1 MRTSRGTIATA
12 ALLALGFALLASPAT
27 AGRDGDAD
35 RQVRWARPLAVVGDP
50 VSRVTLG
57 RRSSL
62 SALTAGRPAI
72 ANGSGAIAAGL
83 EARVPSALGGFD
95 AIGDIDGATPADP
108 TGAMG
113 GSWFLTAV
121 NTSFALFDLAGSPVL
136 GPSDL
141 DSVDPKLAGAFVF
154 DPKVVYDQYHD
165 TFVMVFLVQE
175 DSPRTSLIV
184 ITTIPDATA
193 GDPSSWCTTILPGDQ
208 VPGDGAQW
216 ADYPGLGYSAD
227 RVTIATNQFTF
238 PSVAGSFR
246 YAQVLSFTKAS
257 LYDCS
262 TDLVGTAFSGSQTEN
277 TDGSPAF
284 TLQPAQTVG
293 GPETDQFLLS
303 FEPRGRDSF
312 LTLWRLRPSDTGVGI
327 KKVTLFTGAVRA
339 PFPATQGGVSD
350 LFDSE
355 FWWDPGDYRLVNAF
369 HDADRNELFA
379 AQAIRKNLKP
389 DTVTGGYI
397 EAAVR
402 WYEVNPAPRLK
413 NSVISRKG
421 VVGEPEVEM
430 GWPVVASDGSGNL
443 FIAFSRASGVTGEFL
458 SAWVAEVPP
467 SSTNANSILL
477 APGQGVYDVSNGPE
491 RWGDYNGIGRSPAD
505 PSSVATVN
513 QYATAFNAFQQTVS
527 LVQHI

>member
-1 MRTSRGTIATA
+1 MRTSRGVVATA
-12 ALLALGFALLASPAT
+12 ALLAVGAALLASPAS
-27 AGRDGDAD
+27 AGRDGGAD

-50 VSRVTLG
+50 VSMVTSG

-62 SALTAGRPAI
+62 SAPTAGRPAR
-72 ANGSGAIAAGL
+72 ANGTGAIAAKL
-83 EARVPSALGGFD
+83 QTRVPSTLGGFD

-113 GSWFLTAV
+113 ASWFLTAV
-121 NTSFALFDLAGSPVL
+121 NTSYALFDLTGAPVL
-136 GPSDL
+136 GPLDL
-141 DSVDPKLAGAFVF
+141 DSVDPELAGAFVF
-154 DPKVVYDQYHD
+154 DPKVVYDQYDD
-165 TFVMVFLVQE
+165 TFVMVFLIQE

-184 ITTIPDATA
+184 ITTMPDATA
-193 GDPSSWCTTILPGDQ
+193 DDPSSWCTTILPGDQ

-227 RVTIATNQFTF
+227 RVTITTNQFTF

-246 YAQVLSFTKAS
+246 DVQVLSFTKAS

-262 TDLVGTAFSGSQTEN
+262 KDLVGIVFSGSQTEN
-277 TDGSPAF
+277 ADGSPAF
-284 TLQPAQTVG
+284 TLQPTQTVG

-303 FEPRGRDSF
+303 FEPRGKDSF
-312 LTLWRLRPSDTGVGI
+312 LTLWRLRPSDTGAGL
-327 KKVTLFTGAVRA
+327 KKATLFTGAVRG
-339 PFPATQGGVSD
+339 PLPATQGGVSD

-369 HDADRNELFA
+369 YDADRNELFA

-389 DTVTGGYI
+389 DPVTGGYI

-467 SSTNANSILL
+467 SSTSAKSLL
-477 APGQGVYDVSNGPE
+477 LVAGQGVYDVSNGPE
-491 RWGDYNGIGRSPAD
+491 RWGDYNGIGRSPTD
-505 PSSVATVN
+505 PSMVAAVN
-513 QYATAFNAFQQTVS
+513 QYATAFNAFQQTVN